1 MGANNIVENN
11 YQITKI
17 VENNLTNFQMFT
29 TYNDKHTQ
37 DVFEISDPFEFL
49 LPQYFDNFGSKALNE
64 RFSLDGSNLLN
75 LISTSTN
82 LNELLFSDNEGYIFQ
97 PDFDSLSSDVK
108 EKLKSGDYKIG
119 ESKKIDGNKR
129 AVIVDINNS
138 NQRVEDITFKEV
150 AIEQDY
156 SRILTD
162 LAVQAQLK
170 KIYEIAVEIKSIQ
183 EYQLEWDR
191 NNSILP
197 TFFTARSQLIEF
209 HNTDNLNKKIQLL
222 QEASRNLEQSVSA
235 IKTDLNTNKN
245 QIKKLVNEIQYN
257 EQSFERHANFILDD
271 LTLLLKI
278 VGMQTYIDLT
288 LDNEPMALD
297 RIESV
302 RYIFADYSSKS
313 KGESRNLLQKLSSN
327 FPTKL
332 KKLIP
337 NSRMVENPSLL
348 EIIHDNYRYND
359 KNKDLWL
366 KINNEMQIGSEINF
380 LIKGGDIYED

>member
-1 MGANNIVENN
+1 M
-11 YQITKI
+11 
-17 VENNLTNFQMFT
+17 
-29 TYNDKHTQ
+29 
-37 DVFEISDPFEFL
+37 
-49 LPQYFDNFGSKALNE
+49 
-64 RFSLDGSNLLN
+64 
-75 LISTSTN
+75 
-82 LNELLFSDNEGYIFQ
+82 
-97 PDFDSLSSDVK
+97 
-108 EKLKSGDYKIG
+108 
-119 ESKKIDGNKR
+119 
-129 AVIVDINNS
+129 
-138 NQRVEDITFKEV
+138 
-150 AIEQDY
+150 
-156 SRILTD
+156 
-162 LAVQAQLK
+162 
-170 KIYEIAVEIKSIQ
+170 
-183 EYQLEWDR
+183 
-191 NNSILP
+191 
-197 TFFTARSQLIEF
+197 
-209 HNTDNLNKKIQLL
+209 
-222 QEASRNLEQSVSA
+222 EQSVGA